1 MVILA
6 KEYTLVLRL
15 GLDLTLKRGL
25 CDSYLRTPNGLAHN
39 TDLWST
45 LCYTTILGKMV
56 LLSSFHEFHLAV
68 GCTGFLRVERGLEAY
83 FEMSSILVLGIV

>member
-15 GLDLTLKRGL
+15 GLDLTLKHGL
-25 CDSYLRTPNGLAHN
+25 CDSYPRIPIGLARNSVCWPNFVFRHSP
-39 TDLWST
+39 W
-45 LCYTTILGKMV
+45 
-56 LLSSFHEFHLAV
+56 FPLAV
-68 GCTGFLRVERGLEAY
+68 GCTGSLRVERGLEAY